1 MRRNGRSTLMNI
13 QLYLWADFNESAF
26 KILKLLDGNK
36 IAFSVQTFESDEL
49 LDDISVQVGEKVR
62 RLPLIVVD
70 GVHIGGYYDLLEFL
84 INKNIINYDGTS
96 LCQNK

>member
-1 MRRNGRSTLMNI
+1 MNI

-49 LDDISVQVGEKVR
+49 LDDISDQVGGKVR
-62 RLPLIVVD
+62 RLPLVVVD
-70 GVHIGGYYDLLEFL
+70 GEKIGGYYDLL
-84 INKNIINYDGTS
+84 
-96 LCQNK
+96 

>member
-1 MRRNGRSTLMNI
+1 MNI

-36 IAFSVQTFESDEL
+36 IPFSAHTFRDES
-49 LDDISVQVGEKVR
+49 LDDISDVVGEKVR
-62 RLPLIVVD
+62 RLPLVVVD
-70 GVHIGGYYDLLEFL
+70 GEKIGGYYDLLEFL

>member
-1 MRRNGRSTLMNI
+1 MNI

-36 IAFSVQTFESDEL
+36 IPFSAHTFRDES
-49 LDDISVQVGEKVR
+49 LDDISDVVGEKVR

-70 GVHIGGYYDLLEFL
+70 GVHIGGYYDLVEFL
-84 INKNIINYDGTS
+84 INKNIINYDGKS
-96 LCQNK
+96 LCQKK